1 MAAPDSTVW
10 SGIVNSR
17 YKLGLY
23 IAISSTNTQSTV
35 TIQAWLWS
43 RWSLSDNTNV
53 LYFDNNATTATT
65 QVATNIKLSHPTD
78 DDWSTRNQ
86 TLLGTKTYTYD
97 RTTSN
102 QTINCACKIT
112 KIGTYSDTVSVSTSY
127 TIPVLDSYT
136 IYYIA
141 NGGTG
146 APSAQV
152 KYYGINVTISSVL
165 PTRNGYSFQGW
176 STSSSGSTVDYR
188 PGNAFGLN
196 ANTNLYAVWK
206 ANTYTVSYNANGGSG
221 APSSQTK
228 THDVT
233 LTLSST
239 IPTRPNYN
247 FVGWSTSPN
256 ANSASYSAGGSYTSN
271 ASITLY
277 AVWQLGYSLPRITN
291 LSVIRCTSNG
301 TASETGTYA
310 KVSFSWAT
318 DKTVSSITVNAN
330 SVTTTLSAS
339 GTSGTSSA
347 VIGSG
352 NLSTEKTYS
361 VLVTVSDS
369 SGSSS
374 RTVTLP
380 GTKYSID
387 FLSGGKGVA
396 ILKPAEREGF
406 DVGSDMYVNG
416 VKVEGNT
423 LQRKGNNTINNTTD
437 DTPANWAAQGT
448 SFHWYDT
455 EGCLNDQP
463 AKYGNLI
470 NIVSWSDVAQL
481 WMMWSRLF
489 FRTGSADSWMSQSWI
504 EILSSMNIGEYALK
518 RDGGGDINGYIYVSY
533 PDYNHFVAQVPE
545 NTTSNEANYSWANKD
560 GTVIAN
566 IGTRNTNTDSPYL
579 AIWDS
584 KRGGVPWSITL
595 GGDINHNANTT
606 LHAYLVAKNTVNTIG
621 HFRLHTEWIGMY
633 PSTTDA
639 QNQTNRRGWMG
650 FNGTSNFTISNES
663 GGSNTTNVAWTVY
676 SDKRM
681 KKNIEDIPDTFV
693 AVWKELSPKVF
704 KWNGLNST
712 NQDYHFGLIAQDVI
726 AAFEK
731 YDLDYTEYGFV
742 NSFTLPD
749 DDTEYFGIAYDEY
762 HMLTSLVVKKQQ
774 EKIDSLE
781 ERIKRLEDLILG
793 QEE

>member
-35 TIQAWLWS
+35 TIQGWLWS

-65 QVATNIKLSHPTD
+65 QVATNIKINHPTD

-102 QTINCACKIT
+102 QTINCACKLT
-112 KIGTYSDTVSVSTSY
+112 KIGTYSDTVTVSTSY

-136 IYYIA
+136 IYYVA
-141 NGGTG
+141 NGGSG

-152 KYYGINVTISSVL
+152 KYYGINAIISSVV

-221 APSSQTK
+221 APSNQTK

-239 IPTRPNYN
+239 IPTRANYN
-247 FVGWSTSPN
+247 FVGWGTSPT
-256 ANSASYSAGGSYTSN
+256 ATSSSYSAGGSYTSN

-291 LSVIRCTSNG
+291 LSVVRCTSDG
-301 TASETGTYA
+301 TASDTGTYA
-310 KVSFSWAT
+310 KVSFNWAT
-318 DKTVSSITVNAN
+318 DKSVSSITVNTN

-347 VIGSG
+347 VVGSG

-374 RTVTLP
+374 RTITLP

-416 VKVEGNT
+416 VKVEGDA
-423 LQRKGNNTINNTTD
+423 LQLKGINTISNPSD
-437 DTPANWAAQGT
+437 DTVNNWTAQGT
-448 SFHWYDT
+448 SAHFYET
-455 EGCLNDQP
+455 AGCLLDQP
-463 AKYGNLI
+463 STWGFLFNFAKLGELH
-470 NIVSWSDVAQL
+470 QL
-481 WMMWSRLF
+481 WLSQPDGPVYHRGGNWSGW
-489 FRTGSADSWMSQSWI
+489 GSTSWKKILDST
-504 EILSSMNIGEYALK
+504 
-518 RDGGGDINGYIYVSY
+518 DGKL
-533 PDYNHFVAQVPE
+533 DYRFVA
-545 NTTSNEANYSWANKD
+545 A
-560 GTVIAN
+560 
-566 IGTRNTNTDSPYL
+566 
-579 AIWDS
+579 
-584 KRGGVPWSITL
+584 
-595 GGDINHNANTT
+595 
-606 LHAYLVAKNTVNTIG
+606 NTVNTLG
-621 HFRLHTEWIGMY
+621 HFRLDTEWMGMY
-633 PSTTDA
+633 SSTTDA
-639 QNQTNRRGWMG
+639 QNNSNKKGWIG
-650 FNGTSNFTISNES
+650 FNGTNNFTINNGS
-663 GGSNTTNVAWTVY
+663 GGSNITSVAWTVS

-731 YDLDYTEYGFV
+731 YNLDYTEYGFV

-774 EKIDSLE
+774 EKIDNLE

>member
-43 RWSLSDNTNV
+43 RWTLSDSTNA

-65 QVATNIKLSHPTD
+65 QVATNIKLNHPTD

-112 KIGTYSDTVSVSTSY
+112 KIGTYSDTISVSTSY
-127 TIPVLDSYT
+127 TIPALDSYT
-136 IYYIA
+136 IYYAA

-146 APSAQV
+146 APSSQV
-152 KYYGINVTISSVL
+152 KYYGINAIISSVV

-176 STSSSGSTVDYR
+176 STSSSESTVDYR
-188 PGNAFGLN
+188 PGNAFSLN
-196 ANTNLYAVWK
+196 ANTTLYAVWK

-221 APSSQTK
+221 APSNQTK

-233 LTLSST
+233 LILSST

-247 FVGWSTSPN
+247 FVGWGTSPN
-256 ANSASYSAGGSYTSN
+256 ATSASYSAGGSYTSN

-291 LSVIRCTSNG
+291 LSVIRCTSDG
-301 TASETGTYA
+301 TASDTGTYA
-310 KVSFSWAT
+310 KVIFSWST
-318 DKTVSSITVNAN
+318 DKTVSSITVNTN
-330 SVTTTLSAS
+330 SVTTNLSAS

-374 RTVTLP
+374 RTITLP

-416 VKVEGNT
+416 VKVEGDALQIKGVDTISNT
-423 LQRKGNNTINNTTD
+423 SDDTINN
-437 DTPANWAAQGT
+437 WVAQGT
-448 SFHWYDT
+448 SAHYYET
-455 EGCLNDQP
+455 AGCLLGQP
-463 AKYGNLI
+463 ATWGFLLNFTKLGEI
-470 NIVSWSDVAQL
+470 HQL
-481 WMMWSRLF
+481 WLTQPGGAVYHRGGNWS
-489 FRTGSADSWMSQSWI
+489 G
-504 EILSSMNIGEYALK
+504 
-518 RDGGGDINGYIYVSY
+518 
-533 PDYNHFVAQVPE
+533 
-545 NTTSNEANYSWANKD
+545 
-560 GTVIAN
+560 
-566 IGTRNTNTDSPYL
+566 
-579 AIWDS
+579 WDS
-584 KRGGVPWSITL
+584 TTWKKILDSTDGKLDYSLIAANA
-595 GGDINHNANTT
+595 INTF
-606 LHAYLVAKNTVNTIG
+606 G
-621 HFRLHTEWIGMY
+621 HFRLEYEWLGIY
-633 PSTTDA
+633 SSTTDA
-639 QNQTNRRGWMG
+639 QNNSNKKGWLG
-650 FNGTSNFTISNES
+650 FNGTNNFTINNYS
-663 GGSNTTNVAWTVY
+663 GGSNITSVAWTVS

-693 AVWKELSPKVF
+693 AVWKELSPKIF
-704 KWNGLNST
+704 KWNGLNNT

-726 AAFEK
+726 AAFNK

-762 HMLTSLVVKKQQ
+762 HMLTSFVVKKQQ
-774 EKIDSLE
+774 EKIDNLE

-793 QEE
+793 QGE

>member
-35 TIQAWLWS
+35 TIQGWLWS

-65 QVATNIKLSHPTD
+65 QVATNIKINHPTD

-136 IYYIA
+136 IYYVA

-152 KYYGINVTISSVL
+152 KYYGINAIISNVV

-221 APSSQTK
+221 APSNQTK
-228 THDVT
+228 THGIT

-239 IPTRPNYN
+239 IPTRANYN
-247 FVGWSTSPN
+247 FVGWGTSPT
-256 ANSASYSAGGSYTSN
+256 ATSSSYSAGGSYTSN

-291 LSVIRCTSNG
+291 LSVGRCTSDG
-301 TASETGTYA
+301 TASDTGTYA
-310 KVSFSWAT
+310 KVSFNWAT
-318 DKTVSSITVNAN
+318 DKSVSSITVNTN

-339 GTSGTSSA
+339 GTSGTSSD
-347 VIGSG
+347 VVGSG

-374 RTVTLP
+374 RTITLP

-387 FLSGGKGVA
+387 FLSGGRGVA

-416 VKVEGNT
+416 IKVDGDA
-423 LQRKGNNTINNTTD
+423 LQIKGVNTINNTT
-437 DTPANWAAQGT
+437 
-448 SFHWYDT
+448 S
-455 EGCLNDQP
+455 
-463 AKYGNLI
+463 
-470 NIVSWSDVAQL
+470 
-481 WMMWSRLF
+481 
-489 FRTGSADSWMSQSWI
+489 
-504 EILSSMNIGEYALK
+504 
-518 RDGGGDINGYIYVSY
+518 
-533 PDYNHFVAQVPE
+533 
-545 NTTSNEANYSWANKD
+545 
-560 GTVIAN
+560 TVI
-566 IGTRNTNTDSPYL
+566 IFTKFLFIIDLYKF
-579 AIWDS
+579 AI
-584 KRGGVPWSITL
+584 I
-595 GGDINHNANTT
+595 
-606 LHAYLVAKNTVNTIG
+606 
-621 HFRLHTEWIGMY
+621 
-633 PSTTDA
+633 
-639 QNQTNRRGWMG
+639 
-650 FNGTSNFTISNES
+650 
-663 GGSNTTNVAWTVY
+663 
-676 SDKRM
+676 
-681 KKNIEDIPDTFV
+681 
-693 AVWKELSPKVF
+693 
-704 KWNGLNST
+704 
-712 NQDYHFGLIAQDVI
+712 
-726 AAFEK
+726 
-731 YDLDYTEYGFV
+731 
-742 NSFTLPD
+742 
-749 DDTEYFGIAYDEY
+749 
-762 HMLTSLVVKKQQ
+762 
-774 EKIDSLE
+774 
-781 ERIKRLEDLILG
+781 
-793 QEE
+793 